1 MSRRLS
7 RIDNPAVRE
16 TKFMKANTDAR
27 FKVTIPA
34 ASFYGLPFVYQN
46 GITEKVYES
55 HEELVAHMIALK
67 SEQIDEAIAAGLD
80 YVQFDFP
87 LYPMLVSQA
96 YLDVFAQMG
105 ASFQQLMDRSI
116 AADKK
121 IAERL
126 PDHVTRA
133 IHLCRGN

>member
-1 MSRRLS
+1 
-7 RIDNPAVRE
+7 
-16 TKFMKANTDAR
+16 MKANTDAR

-34 ASFYGLPFVYQN
+34 AAFYELPFVYQN

-55 HEELVAHMIALK
+55 HEELVAHMIALE

-96 YLDVFAQMG
+96 YLDISRRWGPPSNNSWTAQSRPTRRSPS
-105 ASFQQLMDRSI
+105 ASRTM
-116 AADKK
+116 
-121 IAERL
+121 
-126 PDHVTRA
+126 
-133 IHLCRGN
+133 